1 MINIL
6 KHIEEL
12 RPFLREMII
21 KEDLAMVNGLFLRCK
36 DVKCKECEFYNSII
50 FANDIEKEVGIPLIH
65 IVKSAAEAIKNKYP
79 KANKI
84 GLIATTGTIK
94 SGVYANILK
103 DYGYDIIEL
112 DEKLENNIMDCIYK
126 GVKAGKT
133 EEYVTL
139 FQECVDKIT
148 DKGADVLIAGCTEV
162 PLFIPHLK
170 LKVPIIDSTLE
181 LALAAVNFALPK

>member
-1 MINIL
+1 MHGGKNPKDKL
-6 KHIEEL
+6 IESAKRLENAGADAL
-12 RPFLREMII
+12 IMPCNTAHF
-21 KEDLAMVNGLFLRCK
+21 
-36 DVKCKECEFYNSII
+36 

-79 KANKI
+79 NAKKNKYPNAKKT

-148 DKGADVLIAGCTEV
+148 DMGADVLIAGCTEIPILV
-162 PLFIPHLK
+162 PHIKSK
-170 LKVPIIDSTLE
+170 LPVIDATLE